1 MESEETV
8 VLLVKHYKHY
18 TLIVLHIFAYRVHYA
33 YFHTFKFPTNMKIH
47 SLIVI
52 SFIFH
57 LYSSIQET

>member
-8 VLLVKHYKHY
+8 VLLVKHHKYY
-18 TLIVLHIFAYRVHYA
+18 TLIVLYIFAYRVHYA
-33 YFHTFKFPTNMKIH
+33 YFHIFKFPTDMKIH

-57 LYSSIQET
+57 LCS